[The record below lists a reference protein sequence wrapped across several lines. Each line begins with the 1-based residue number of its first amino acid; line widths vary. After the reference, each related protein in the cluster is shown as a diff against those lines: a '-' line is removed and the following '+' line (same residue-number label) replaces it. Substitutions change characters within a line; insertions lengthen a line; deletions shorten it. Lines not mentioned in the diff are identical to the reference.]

1 MYLCPGALHN
11 TALYENEAKDEAA
24 SVEAIS
30 VVAASCFPHLQ
41 RMTKNGLVSFFNEG
55 CLYKKKQGRE
65 KTQREVRE
73 RDRGKERYRKIKSAV
88 AEKSNLT
95 SFLGQSFS
103 SFFIIAG

>member
-65 KTQREVRE
+65 KTHREGEKESGREVQK
-73 RDRGKERYRKIKSAV
+73 DKERCGR
-88 AEKSNLT
+88 EEQLD
-95 SFLGQSFS
+95 
-103 SFFIIAG
+103 

>member
-65 KTQREVRE
+65 KIQRGEERE
-73 RDRGKERYRKIKSAV
+73 RYIKIKSAV

>member
-65 KTQREVRE
+65 KTE
-73 RDRGKERYRKIKSAV
+73 RKRVEERYRKIKSAV
-88 AEKSNLT
+88 AEKSKLT

>member
-65 KTQREVRE
+65 KTQRGGERE
-73 RDRGKERYRKIKSAV
+73 R
-88 AEKSNLT
+88 
-95 SFLGQSFS
+95 
-103 SFFIIAG
+103 

>member
-41 RMTKNGLVSFFNEG
+41 RMTKNGLVSFLMKVVYIRRSKG
-55 CLYKKKQGRE
+55 GRRH
-65 KTQREVRE
+65 TE
-73 RDRGKERYRKIKSAV
+73 RGRKRVEERYRKIKSAV